1 MPIIAAPS
9 FWTSLSIVLPLA
21 CLGALAWLHVLIR
34 RLARCLPDRNEDMVL
49 NEQPLRRTRTG

>member
-49 NEQPLRRTRTG
+49 NDQLRR

>member
-21 CLGALAWLHVLIR
+21 CLGALAWLR
-34 RLARCLPDRNEDMVL
+34 SAASK
-49 NEQPLRRTRTG
+49 QS